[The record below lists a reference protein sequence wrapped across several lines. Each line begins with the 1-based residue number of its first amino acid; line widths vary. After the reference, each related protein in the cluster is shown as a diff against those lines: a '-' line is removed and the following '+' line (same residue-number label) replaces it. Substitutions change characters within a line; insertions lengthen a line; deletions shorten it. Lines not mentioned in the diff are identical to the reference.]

1 MGTKSA
7 WTEERRAR
15 QAEII
20 RQTKPWEK
28 STGPRT
34 EEGKAISSRNAYDG
48 DVINEVRQRLKSLRK
63 EALALYG
70 RQRWPKMPTF

>member
-48 DVINEVRQRLKSLRK
+48 DLIHELRERLKSLRK
-63 EALALYG
+63 MRIALYG
-70 RQRWPKMPTF
+70 RYRGPKGPF

>member
-28 STGPRT
+28 STGPKT
-34 EEGKAISSRNAYDG
+34 EEGKTISSRNAYLG
-48 DVINEVRQRLKSLRK
+48 DWEHNWRARMKSNTRM
-63 EALALYG
+63 ALAIAG
-70 RQRWPKMPTF
+70 RSRWPNGWSK

>member
-20 RQTKPWEK
+20 RQNKPWEK

-48 DVINEVRQRLKSLRK
+48 DFVHEMRERRKSIMK

-70 RQRWPKMPTF
+70 RKSMSRRSPF